1 MLPVRAPA
9 DPCAMTHESAD
20 ALEGLCI
27 RCHDAESAE
36 PGGYCP
42 ACAAESRVELSSGLR
57 RLSDYLSSWA
67 AFGEWLASNG
77 RDPALV

>member
-1 MLPVRAPA
+1 
-9 DPCAMTHESAD
+9 MTHESA

-42 ACAAESRVELSSGLR
+42 TCVLESRTELSSGLG

-67 AFGEWLASNG
+67 AFGDWLATHG
-77 RDPALV
+77 RDPALI